1 MLVTFLLVTKL
12 FVYLYKSLIMTT
24 PFTFGKIAY
33 DSNFTNR
40 ENESSRL
47 TTNFTSGINTIL
59 ISPRRW
65 GKSSL
70 VVKSAKL
77 AKKQDKQLRFV
88 FIDLFNVRSED
99 EFYTLLAKNVLQQS
113 NTKVEEII
121 EKAGKFLG
129 RLVPNLSFSPET
141 NNEFSISFNWNEV
154 KKHPDEILNLAENI
168 AKEKNFR
175 FVICIDEFQNI
186 ASFGDSLAIQKK
198 LRSNWQKHKNTTY
211 CLYGSKR
218 HMLMHVFT
226 SPSMPFYKF
235 GDILFLQKIEKTALR
250 KFVIK
255 RFKDTGKKIDKNL
268 AEMIIDMAEC
278 HPYYV
283 QQLAQLVWL
292 RTSVE
297 CTEEIVTNAHESL
310 ILQLDYLFQK
320 ITDDLSNTQVNFL
333 KALLSGETHL
343 SSKDV
348 IETYNL
354 GTSANVSR
362 IKSSLENKE
371 IIDLFDNSITILDP
385 MYNYW
390 LKHFYFKIK

>member
-1 MLVTFLLVTKL
+1 MA
-12 FVYLYKSLIMTT
+12 T

-40 ENESSRL
+40 EIESQRL
-47 TTNFTSGINTIL
+47 TTNFVSGINTIL

-70 VVKSAKL
+70 VIKSAEL
-77 AKKQDKQLRFV
+77 ARKSDKQLRFV
-88 FIDLFNVRSED
+88 FIDLFNVRTEE
-99 EFYTLLAKNVLQQS
+99 EFYILLAKNILLQS
-113 NTKVEEII
+113 NTKLDEIVE
-121 EKAGKFLG
+121 KTGKFLG
-129 RLVPNLSFSPET
+129 RLVPNLSFSPDSS
-141 NNEFSISFNWNEV
+141 NEFSISFDWSEV
-154 KKHPDEILNLAENI
+154 KKNPEDILNLSENI
-168 AKEKNFR
+168 AKEKNIK

-186 ASFGDSLAIQKK
+186 SSFGDSLAIQKK

-218 HMLMHVFT
+218 HMLMDVFT
-226 SPSMPFYKF
+226 STSMPFYKF
-235 GDILFLQKIEKTALR
+235 GDILFLQKIEKLALR

-255 RFKDTGKKIDKNL
+255 RFKDTGKKIDKKL
-268 AEMIIDMAEC
+268 AEMLIDMAEC

-292 RTSVE
+292 RTATESS
-297 CTEEIVTNAHESL
+297 EEIVQNAHEGL

-333 KALLSGETHL
+333 KALVSGETQL

-348 IETYNL
+348 IDKYKL

-385 MYNYW
+385 MYKYW
-390 LKHFYFKIK
+390 LKHFYFGIK

>member
-1 MLVTFLLVTKL
+1 MYKTF
-12 FVYLYKSLIMTT
+12 IMTA

-40 ENESSRL
+40 ENESLRL
-47 TTNFTSGINTIL
+47 TTNFVSGINTIL

-70 VVKSAKL
+70 VVKSANL
-77 AKKQDKQLRFV
+77 AQKKNKQLRFV
-88 FIDLFNVRSED
+88 FIDLFNVRTEED
-99 EFYTLLAKNVLQQS
+99 FYILLAKNVLQQS
-113 NTKVEEII
+113 NTKAEEII

-129 RLVPNLSFSPET
+129 RLIPNLSFSPEL
-141 NNEFSISFNWNEV
+141 NNEFNISFNWNEV
-154 KKHPDEILNLAENI
+154 KKNPDEILNLAENL
-168 AKEKNFR
+168 AKEKKFR
-175 FVICIDEFQNI
+175 FIICVDEFQNI
-186 ASFGDSLAIQKK
+186 SSFGDSLAIQKK
-198 LRSNWQKHKNTTY
+198 LRSNWQKHKNVTY

-218 HMLMHVFT
+218 HMLMDVFT
-226 SPSMPFYKF
+226 SSSMPFYKF

-255 RFKDTGKKIDKNL
+255 RFKDTGKKIDKKL
-268 AEMIIDMAEC
+268 AEMIVDMAEC

-292 RTSVE
+292 RTSGE
-297 CTEEIVTNAHESL
+297 CTEENVRNAHENL

-333 KALLSGETHL
+333 HALISGETQL

-348 IETYNL
+348 IAKYNL

-371 IIDLFDNSITILDP
+371 IVDLFDNSITILDP
-385 MYNYW
+385 MYHYW
-390 LKHFYFKIK
+390 LKHFYFKIL

>member
-1 MLVTFLLVTKL
+1 
-12 FVYLYKSLIMTT
+12 MTT

-40 ENESSRL
+40 ENESLRL
-47 TTNFTSGINTIL
+47 TTNFISGINTIL

-70 VVKSAKL
+70 VLKSAKL
-77 AKKQDKQLRFV
+77 AQKKDKQLKFV
-88 FIDLFNVRSED
+88 FIDLFNVRTEED
-99 EFYTLLAKNVLQQS
+99 FYILLAKKVLQQS
-113 NTKVEEII
+113 NTKAEEII
-121 EKAGKFLG
+121 EKASKFLG
-129 RLVPNLSFSPET
+129 RLIPNLSFSPEL
-141 NNEFSISFNWNEV
+141 NSEFNISFNWNEV
-154 KKHPDEILNLAENI
+154 KKNPDEILNLAENL

-175 FVICIDEFQNI
+175 FIICVDEFQNI
-186 ASFGDSLAIQKK
+186 SSFGDSLAIQKK
-198 LRSNWQKHKNTTY
+198 LRSNWQKHKNVTY

-218 HMLMHVFT
+218 HMLMEVFT
-226 SPSMPFYKF
+226 SSSMPFYKF

-255 RFKDTGKKIDKNL
+255 RFKDTGKRIDKNL
-268 AEMIIDMAEC
+268 AEMIVDMAEC

-292 RTSVE
+292 RTSDE
-297 CTEEIVTNAHESL
+297 CTEENVRNAHENL

-320 ITDDLSNTQVNFL
+320 LTDDLSNTQVNFL
-333 KALLSGETHL
+333 QAFISGETHL
-343 SSKDV
+343 SSKEV
-348 IETYNL
+348 INKYKL

-371 IIDLFDNSITILDP
+371 IVDLFDNSITILDP
-385 MYNYW
+385 MYHYW
-390 LKHFYFKIK
+390 LKHFYFKIL

>member
-1 MLVTFLLVTKL
+1 
-12 FVYLYKSLIMTT
+12 MTT

-40 ENESSRL
+40 ENESLRL

-77 AKKQDKQLRFV
+77 SKKKDKQLRFV
-88 FIDLFNVRSED
+88 FIDLFNVRTEE
-99 EFYTLLAKNVLQQS
+99 EFYILLAKNVLLQS

-129 RLVPNLSFSPET
+129 RLVPNLSFSPES

-154 KKHPDEILNLAENI
+154 KKNPDEILNLAENI

-186 ASFGDSLAIQKK
+186 SSFGDSLAIQKK
-198 LRSNWQKHKNTTY
+198 LRANWQKHKNVTY

-226 SPSMPFYKF
+226 SSSMPFYKF

-292 RTSVE
+292 RTSIE
-297 CTEEIVTNAHESL
+297 CTKEIVLNAHESL

-320 ITDDLSNTQVNFL
+320 LTDGLSNTQVNFL
-333 KALLSGETHL
+333 KALISGETHL

-348 IETYNL
+348 IDTYNL

-371 IIDLFDNSITILDP
+371 IVDLFDNSITILDP
-385 MYNYW
+385 MYHYW
-390 LKHFYFKIK
+390 LRHFYFKIK

>member
-1 MLVTFLLVTKL
+1 
-12 FVYLYKSLIMTT
+12 MTA

-40 ENESSRL
+40 ENESLRL
-47 TTNFTSGINTIL
+47 TTNFVSGINTIL

-77 AKKQDKQLRFV
+77 AQKKDKQLKFV
-88 FIDLFNVRSED
+88 FIDLFNVRTEED
-99 EFYTLLAKNVLQQS
+99 FYILLAKNVLQQS
-113 NTKVEEII
+113 NTKAEEII

-129 RLVPNLSFSPET
+129 RLIPNLSFSPEL
-141 NNEFSISFNWNEV
+141 NNEFNISFNWNEV
-154 KKHPDEILNLAENI
+154 KKNPDEILNLAENL
-168 AKEKNFR
+168 AQEKNFR
-175 FVICIDEFQNI
+175 FVICVDEFQNI
-186 ASFGDSLAIQKK
+186 SSFGDSLAIQKK
-198 LRSNWQKHKNTTY
+198 LRSNWQKHKNVTY

-218 HMLMHVFT
+218 HMLMDVFT
-226 SPSMPFYKF
+226 SSSMPFYKF

-255 RFKDTGKKIDKNL
+255 RFKDTEKKIDKNL
-268 AEMIIDMAEC
+268 AEMIVDMAEC

-292 RTSVE
+292 RTSGE
-297 CTEEIVTNAHESL
+297 CTKEIVLNAHESL
-310 ILQLDYLFQK
+310 ILQFDYLFQK

-333 KALLSGETHL
+333 HALISGETQL

-348 IETYNL
+348 IAKYNL

-371 IIDLFDNSITILDP
+371 IVDLFDNSITILDP
-385 MYNYW
+385 MYHYW
-390 LKHFYFKIK
+390 LKHFYFKIS